1 MPSTPASAAATAT
14 SSMLRI
20 GAVCHR
26 GRDDKR
32 DRPDPKG

>member
-1 MPSTPASAAATAT
+1 MRSTPASAAAAS

-20 GAVCHR
+20 GARCHR
-26 GRDDKR
+26 DRDDKR